1 MPVGSS
7 SKIHR
12 DDDENNLQGPLPQ
25 SGVSLPALVGDV
37 ASRANEEIDLPARRS
52 GNTFQ
57 TGCLLRA
64 TAVASSAIHRKAS
77 FDIEQPKAGAAFRG
91 KIYLRDGTCLT
102 NT

>member
-37 ASRANEEIDLPARRS
+37 ASRANEESAPAKSTSSSVDLICSLNFINRPA
-52 GNTFQ
+52 
-57 TGCLLRA
+57 C
-64 TAVASSAIHRKAS
+64 KA
-77 FDIEQPKAGAAFRG
+77 
-91 KIYLRDGTCLT
+91 L
-102 NT
+102 

>member
-37 ASRANEEIDLPARRS
+37 ASRANDRGNRPACKALQQHIPDGLLAASHRS
-52 GNTFQ
+52 
-57 TGCLLRA
+57 CLICH
-64 TAVASSAIHRKAS
+64 SSKG
-77 FDIEQPKAGAAFRG
+77 FF
-91 KIYLRDGTCLT
+91 
-102 NT
+102 